1 MSANKKKLIWN
12 ILKTNSGCG
21 CNKLKPSDI
30 IQPKPKPKPKS
41 LIDQKPTSLYNSS
54 SSFSEKGA
62 GDDDENYCT
71 STTFSL
77 NLDSLS
83 QNCSEHENDPT
94 STKISGSIAVV
105 KDSDDP
111 YNDFRQSMLQM
122 IIEREIYSKE
132 ELQELLNRFLE
143 LNDPTQHEIIVEA
156 FMDIWDE
163 VLSKRPFIPGQPCE
177 PQEESRAVSFN

>member
-1 MSANKKKLIWN
+1 MSSNKKKLIWN

-21 CNKLKPSDI
+21 CNKLKQSDI
-30 IQPKPKPKPKS
+30 IQPKPKC
-41 LIDQKPTSLYNSS
+41 LMDQKPTSLYNSS

-62 GDDDENYCT
+62 GAGDDDEDDYT

-83 QNCSEHENDPT
+83 QNCSEHENDPAT
-94 STKISGSIAVV
+94 AKTSGSIAVV

-132 ELQELLNRFLE
+132 ELHELLNRFLE

-156 FMDIWDE
+156 FMEIWDE
-163 VLSKRPFIPGQPCE
+163 VVSKRPFIPGQP
-177 PQEESRAVSFN
+177 